1 MFRND
6 KTSVSGS
13 IGNLMGDEL
22 EKIRMMLDGKKREVE
37 QRRSQ
42 RDSLKSENITLQRS
56 VFTSLREMKPS
67 NREVMTGGY
76 RYDFCGLQIE

>member
-1 MFRND
+1 MKLFRND

-76 RYDFCGLQIE
+76 R